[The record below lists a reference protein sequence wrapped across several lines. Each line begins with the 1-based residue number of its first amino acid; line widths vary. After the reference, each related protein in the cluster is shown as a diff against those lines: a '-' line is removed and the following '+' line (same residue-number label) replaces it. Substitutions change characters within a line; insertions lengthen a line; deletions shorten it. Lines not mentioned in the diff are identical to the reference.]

1 MPALPLVPSDEEAML
16 REAVFGIA
24 SGFGHSYFAEVSRRG
39 EAPHELWQALSEGGF
54 TGVLS
59 VEHEDPVWSGTED
72 KVKQGLDIAYQTL
85 RPLIIA

>member
-54 TGVLS
+54 TGVNLPEEEGG
-59 VEHEDPVWSGTED
+59 VMVLHHDGIDLDAPLTCDWREGDVW
-72 KVKQGLDIAYQTL
+72 
-85 RPLIIA
+85 